1 MSDHRRNIGGL
12 IHGEGEAKPRL
23 RNACS
28 QQHEPSAIRF
38 RGKAAALEQDT
49 TACEASYSAQGM
61 TGQGQAVGEILS
73 VPGIPGGPEWL
84 LQALELIPKSGIYP
98 ARRKRVEGFEVSCS
112 CQGGKPGKLG
122 RRIFGGTVTSILGR
136 CVYLLVVYPG
146 LWKSSWSRGLSC
158 AIPHACDPHIR
169 PSACLLSET
178 DAVMSRPGRA
188 GTLIFGKPLRPLGY
202 PRIVPAPTILT

>member
-98 ARRKRVEGFEVSCS
+98 ARRKRVEGFEVFL
-112 CQGGKPGKLG
+112 QLPGRKTRKTWQAYFRRDCYIYLG
-122 RRIFGGTVTSILGR
+122 SVCIFIGCVSGALEELLVSGTVLRNSTCLRSP
-136 CVYLLVVYPG
+136 YP
-146 LWKSSWSRGLSC
+146 SQ
-158 AIPHACDPHIR
+158 
-169 PSACLLSET
+169 CL
-178 DAVMSRPGRA
+178 
-188 GTLIFGKPLRPLGY
+188 
-202 PRIVPAPTILT
+202 PAF